1 MSGSRKYRVD
11 APRHDAELLALLAEF
26 RADFNAWSAAVD
38 DLAADVEAF
47 PMHAHE
53 IAFATARRGGVA

>member
-1 MSGSRKYRVD
+1 MNHARKYRVD
-11 APRHDAELLALLAEF
+11 APRHDAELLALPAEF

-38 DLAADVEAF
+38 DLAADVDAF
-47 PMHAHE
+47 PVHDHE